1 VSPRAAG
8 PALKG
13 RNIPQRRLALLAGV
27 LLALAAAGPGAHA
40 QQPTVSPAVARLL
53 RQDTSVA
60 VWLFALPQYPLSD
73 VVTAVTAAGGRV
85 RRTSQWLH
93 AVSANV
99 TGTSLATLERSDL
112 LRRIQPVA
120 VFVGPAPPRGQ
131 PLPQPPLAPGA
142 AAQDSFGPSAMPF
155 SRLHLLPL
163 TGRGFRGQGITI
175 AMLDTG
181 FETELPAF
189 ASANVIAQRD
199 FVFNDSV
206 VRNQPNDTTGA
217 SNHGTSTWSL
227 LAAYVPGNVIGVAPA
242 ANYVLAKTEDVRSET
257 RVEEDNYVAALEWAD
272 SLGATIVSSSLGYLS
287 FDNGF
292 SYGYAD
298 LNGNVAV
305 TTVAADL
312 AAQRGITVVN
322 AVGNAGP
329 NRGTLETPADG
340 DSVAAVGAEDSLGNL
355 ASFSSRGP
363 TADGRIKP
371 DLVAPGVAVAVI
383 NGQGGLV
390 REEGTS
396 FATPLIA
403 GAAALIRQ
411 IDPQLTGVE
420 VRDALRR
427 SGNNA
432 ALPNNDRGWGRPDA
446 LVAATFPFGL
456 VVASPKDTLLNSV
469 TPSFAWSVPGVPAFA
484 SPVTYRL
491 LVTRADPAGPATLAD
506 TVLQGGQVTITRAQ
520 RPAARI
526 SYTLQATAAD
536 SATLAAG
543 GGTQYVVPPWADLL
557 TLDDPGGTTASD
569 PRPVLRWSAPAVLS
583 PPGPFT
589 FDVEIFRT
597 DTREVVSRVAGLD
610 STSWTPSSDLDLNTP
625 YRWRVISHLGADTA
639 ITESQGAFVV
649 ANGSVPSVTLLFQN
663 FPNPF
668 PNLSIGEATT
678 CFWFDLAHA
687 GDVRL
692 EILDLRGHLVRTLI
706 PSDAF
711 TEPLPAGRYGRPGG
725 AASGRC
731 DPSLQWDGRARD
743 GQAVLRGIY
752 LAKLVTPDGVFFK
765 RIVFLG
771 QP

>member
-1 VSPRAAG
+1 VTSGPSPLSTAWRG
-8 PALKG
+8 GQGVRHSLL
-13 RNIPQRRLALLAGV
+13 IALLALTGF
-27 LLALAAAGPGAHA
+27 APRAHA

-53 RQDTSVA
+53 RQDTRVA

-73 VVTAVTAAGGRV
+73 VATAVTTAGGRV
-85 RRTSQWLH
+85 RRTSRWLH
-93 AVSANV
+93 AVSATV
-99 TGTSLATLERSDL
+99 TGPALATLERSSL
-112 LRRIQPVA
+112 LRHIQPVA
-120 VFVGPAPPRGQ
+120 VFVGPVPPRGQ
-131 PLPQPPLAPGA
+131 PLPRPTLAPGA
-142 AAQDSFGPSAMPF
+142 AAQDSFGPSGMPF
-155 SRLHLLPL
+155 RRLHLLPL
-163 TGRGFRGQGITI
+163 AGRGFRGQGITI

-189 ASANVIAQRD
+189 ASANVVAQHD
-199 FVFNDSV
+199 FVFDDSV
-206 VRNQPNDTTGA
+206 VRDQSNDAAGA

-272 SLGATIVSSSLGYLS
+272 SLGAKIVSSSLGYLS

-292 SYGYAD
+292 SYSYAD

-305 TTVAADL
+305 TTVAADM
-312 AAQRGITVVN
+312 AAQRGITVVT
-322 AVGNAGP
+322 AVGNTGP
-329 NRGTLETPADG
+329 NSGTLETPSDG
-340 DSVAAVGAEDSLGNL
+340 DSVIAVGAEDSLGNL

-371 DLVAPGVAVAVI
+371 DLVAPGVSVAVI
-383 NGQGGLV
+383 DGQGGLV
-390 REEGTS
+390 RASGTS

-411 IDPQLTGVE
+411 VDPQLTGVE
-420 VRDALRR
+420 VGDALRR
-427 SGNNA
+427 AGNNA
-432 ALPNNDRGWGRPDA
+432 AFPNNDRGWGLPDA
-446 LVAATFPFGL
+446 LVAATFPYGV
-456 VVASPKDTLLNSV
+456 VVASPKDTLFNSV
-469 TPSFAWSVPGVPAFA
+469 TPSFTWSAPGVPSFA
-484 SPVTYRL
+484 NPVTYHL
-491 LVTRADPAGPATLAD
+491 VVTRADPAGPARVVD
-506 TVLQGGQVTITRAQ
+506 TVLQGGQVTIKQAQ

-536 SATLAAG
+536 SATLVAG

-557 TLDDPGGTTASD
+557 TLDDPGGTTAND
-569 PRPVLRWSAPAVLS
+569 PRPVLRWSAPAVLT

-597 DTREVVSRVAGLD
+597 DTREVVSRATGLD
-610 STSWTPSSDLDLNTP
+610 STSWAPSSDLDLNTP

-668 PNLSIGEATT
+668 PNLAIGEATT
-678 CFWFDLAHA
+678 CFWFDLAHS

-692 EILDLRGHLVRTLI
+692 QILDLRGHLVRTLI
-706 PSDAF
+706 PGDAF

-725 AASGRC
+725 AAGGRC
-731 DPSLQWDGRARD
+731 DPSLQWDGRAED
-743 GQAVLRGIY
+743 GRVVLRGIY

-765 RIVFLG
+765 RIVYLG